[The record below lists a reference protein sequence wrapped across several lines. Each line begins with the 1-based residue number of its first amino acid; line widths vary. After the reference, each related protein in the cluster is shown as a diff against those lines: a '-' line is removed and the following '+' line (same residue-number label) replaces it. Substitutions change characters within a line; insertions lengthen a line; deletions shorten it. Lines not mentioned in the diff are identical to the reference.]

1 MPEKKRNRFGKQFL
15 KKQGERI
22 QARIDKYNDPERI
35 KAELESGD
43 ISDYTKYKQSILVP
57 KLEKA
62 LRKIYNNQ
70 YGYCEKCNQEIEIKR
85 LEIVPAAE
93 HCMQCMQ

>member
-1 MPEKKRNRFGKQFL
+1 MTEKKRNRFGKNFL
-15 KKQGERI
+15 KKQEERV

-43 ISDYTKYKQSILVP
+43 LSDYTKYKQRVLVP
-57 KLEKA
+57 ILEKS

-70 YGYCEKCNQEIEIKR
+70 YGYCEKCGEEIEIKR

-93 HCMQCMQ
+93 HCMKCMQ